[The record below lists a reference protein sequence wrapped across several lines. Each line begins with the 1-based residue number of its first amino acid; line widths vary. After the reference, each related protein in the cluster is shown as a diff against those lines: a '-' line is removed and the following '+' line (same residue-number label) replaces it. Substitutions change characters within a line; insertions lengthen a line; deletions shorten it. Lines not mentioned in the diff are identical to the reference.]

1 MNNIIELLS
10 ELFSN
15 VFGFIVIFAV
25 LQWLYRNFISPRRNG
40 NDETATF
47 SLSSKTVSKYDMG
60 TRGSTGYSDVK
71 EVTSSDR
78 GRVAFTEKDMYLT
91 NIEENMTYSDNPTEV
106 YDNPKELYDAGLVTF
121 REYMKMIPNRKR
133 GGN

>member
-1 MNNIIELLS
+1 
-10 ELFSN
+10 
-15 VFGFIVIFAV
+15 
-25 LQWLYRNFISPRRNG
+25 
-40 NDETATF
+40 
-47 SLSSKTVSKYDMG
+47 MG
-60 TRGSTGYSDVK
+60 TRGSTGTSDVR
-71 EVTSSDR
+71 EITSSDR
-78 GRVAFTEKDMYLT
+78 GRVAFTEKDMYLN